1 MILKATRSHLT
12 VFPPVKSA
20 AVPRPDPFAP
30 REARPAPARPS
41 AAPRPVGIVNANMAQ
56 ITSEATAEIPDGS
69 GWEDFTVSYDH
80 EMKCLLTADRKFLKA
95 EWVPQSVHRIS
106 SHPLAGR

>member
-1 MILKATRSHLT
+1 MTASMAQ
-12 VFPPVKSA
+12 VA
-20 AVPRPDPFAP
+20 N
-30 REARPAPARPS
+30 EAPAE
-41 AAPRPVGIVNANMAQ
+41 
-56 ITSEATAEIPDGS
+56 TPDGT

-106 SHPLAGR
+106 SHPPVGS